1 MTEKKSALK
10 KEVNIKFNNVRA
22 AHYHDNNVWE
32 HRSPLNK
39 RVWRQYTAPPGPRNI
54 FPGSSNNRT
63 TVCSPGSPNDHFI
76 QRSKDGLVQTRH
88 INSDKWRLSSAW
100 ELGSVKC
107 AHIYLD
113 HKLVL
118 AISAKPQ
125 GGLFV
130 QFTAILTA
138 LLFKIQRDVL
148 TAMHNYSFSFKL
160 VKLYNGSRL

>member
-39 RVWRQYTAPPGPRNI
+39 RVWRQYTPPPGPRNI

-76 QRSKDGLVQTRH
+76 QRSKDDLVKIRH
-88 INSDKWRLSSAW
+88 INSDKWKLFSLNKNSARIGGEICTNFMNRLKTCFSYFDRTTH
-100 ELGSVKC
+100 GIVC
-107 AHIYLD
+107 
-113 HKLVL
+113 
-118 AISAKPQ
+118 
-125 GGLFV
+125 
-130 QFTAILTA
+130 
-138 LLFKIQRDVL
+138 LL
-148 TAMHNYSFSFKL
+148 
-160 VKLYNGSRL
+160 